1 MRGAMRRAK
10 AEIARGKEKK
20 PRDFDGASPSAKVPP
35 MEPKA
40 SRRELTKAQ
49 NREVILTAAR
59 TVFAQLGFAKASV
72 RDVIRATPLASGTFY
87 NYFKSKEEVY
97 QALRDEAALAV
108 RPSLRAARLAATTA
122 DAFVSSG
129 FRAFFAFTLSRRDAE
144 AVTEASRFRM
154 DSPEVLAGFSELR
167 EDIDAAIARGL
178 FAPLDAGLLASAIAG
193 IAFELAQ
200 QIKAGRDIE
209 EATAFAT
216 GLVLGGIAALP
227 KI

>member
-1 MRGAMRRAK
+1 
-10 AEIARGKEKK
+10 
-20 PRDFDGASPSAKVPP
+20 

-49 NREVILTAAR
+49 NREVILAAAR
-59 TVFAQLGFAKASV
+59 SVFAQMGFAKATV

-108 RPSLRAARLAATTA
+108 RPSLRAARQAAVTAEEFLA
-122 DAFVSSG
+122 SG
-129 FRAFFAFTLSRRDAE
+129 FRAFFAFSVSRHDAE

-154 DSPEVLAGFSELR
+154 DSPEVLAGFAELR
-167 EDIDAAIARGL
+167 EDIEAAIARGL
-178 FAPLDAGLLASAIAG
+178 FPPLDATFLASSIVG

-200 QIKAGRDIE
+200 QVKAGRDAQ
-209 EATAFAT
+209 EAVNFAAA
-216 GLVLGGIAALP
+216 LVLGGIAALP
-227 KI
+227 KS

>member
-1 MRGAMRRAK
+1 M
-10 AEIARGKEKK
+10 
-20 PRDFDGASPSAKVPP
+20 D
-35 MEPKA
+35 EPKA

-59 TVFAQLGFAKASV
+59 SVFVQLGFAKATV

-122 DAFVSSG
+122 DEFLSSG
-129 FRAFFAFTLSRRDAE
+129 FRAFFAFSVSRHDAG

-154 DSPEVLAGFSELR
+154 DSPEVLAGFAELR
-167 EDIDAAIARGL
+167 EDIDAAIARGV
-178 FAPLDAGLLASAIAG
+178 FPPLDAGLLAPAIIG

-200 QIKAGRDIE
+200 QVKAGRDAE
-209 EATAFAT
+209 DAVGFATA
-216 GLVLGGIAALP
+216 LVLGGVAALP
-227 KI
+227 KA